1 MREVIDTLWG
11 ARIEDSHH
19 RLRNGEPVTSLQ
31 HAAYTRYCLLQRSY
45 LAHELGIQGRV
56 DDSSFVSDVAQ
67 MLRSNLTYHEVI
79 SRVEQQLSVG
89 KIRVPVEYCEE
100 IVYFCSRLLAMMNV
114 GRFMSEAH
122 LRRSILWESSTLRE
136 CVDSYFDETPK
147 MSCESVKL
155 PKAFN
160 AWSID
165 TVGGIRV
172 RLTDNLAD
180 HLLLVE
186 DDTTVLVFHHAS
198 FLECQ
203 DASSVLPNGLA
214 EETLRTLALLFPQA
228 EFSRARGAVRNKT
241 TWLKKLYE
249 KYEKSNCVVDR
260 RLTRCGNLTTSDR
273 QVQNF
278 KFWRD
283 RLVILKQAY
292 DEATPSTL
300 SQWWHDRRN
309 GVQWYTFWVAVLVLT
324 LTIFFGLVQSIEG
337 ALQVYK
343 AYNP

>member
-1 MREVIDTLWG
+1 MHGIIEALWDRQIQDT
-11 ARIEDSHH
+11 SH

-31 HAAYTRYCLLQRSY
+31 HAAYTRYYLIQQTY
-45 LAHELGIQGRV
+45 LAHELGIQ
-56 DDSSFVSDVAQ
+56 DSVEDVRFVSDVAKL
-67 MLRSNLTYHEVI
+67 LRSNLTHQEVI
-79 SRVEQQLSVG
+79 SVVEERLNLEKGQVAAQH
-89 KIRVPVEYCEE
+89 CEE
-100 IVYFCSRLLAMMNV
+100 IVSFTARLLVMMNM

-122 LRRSILWESSTLRE
+122 QRRNILWGSRSLRD
-136 CVDSYFDETPK
+136 CVDDFFSETPQ
-147 MSCESVKL
+147 MSYESVKL

-160 AWSID
+160 AWSIE
-165 TVGGIRV
+165 TVAGIKV
-172 RLTDNLAD
+172 RLIDNLAD

-186 DDTTVLVFHHAS
+186 DDTTVLIFHHAS

-203 DASSVLPNGLA
+203 HASSILPKGLA

-228 EFSRARGAVRNKT
+228 EFSRARRADRNKT
-241 TWLKKLYE
+241 AWLKKLYE
-249 KYEKSNCVVDR
+249 RYEKSNCLVDG

-278 KFWRD
+278 RFWRD
-283 RLVILKQAY
+283 RLVVLKQAY
-292 DEATPSTL
+292 DEATPTTL
-300 SQWWHDRRN
+300 TQWWHDRRN
-309 GVQWYTFWVAVLVLT
+309 GVQWYTFWVAVLVLG